1 MGLESDPLQAK
12 TGLSK
17 LASELVFLRL
27 VEPCEPEPH
36 CAVVT
41 LHGAGGRSVGHVL
54 NMHAWLPPLAETIP
68 ATVKNLPV
76 AEGAVTAYR
85 QPAGSVAG
93 GAGSR
98 QTSTTLV
105 AKGFMEAGP
114 AEARRTRRR
123 PRLGPLG

>member
-36 CAVVT
+36 CAGVT
-41 LHGAGGRSVGHVL
+41 LHGAGGRSVGDVM

-68 ATVKNLPV
+68 APVKNLPV
-76 AEGAVTAYR
+76 AEGVVTAYR
-85 QPAGSVAG
+85 QTPGWVAC
-93 GAGSR
+93 GAGLR
-98 QTSTTLV
+98 LLFATLV
-105 AKGFMEAGP
+105 DIVVLH
-114 AEARRTRRR
+114 RR
-123 PRLGPLG
+123 PP